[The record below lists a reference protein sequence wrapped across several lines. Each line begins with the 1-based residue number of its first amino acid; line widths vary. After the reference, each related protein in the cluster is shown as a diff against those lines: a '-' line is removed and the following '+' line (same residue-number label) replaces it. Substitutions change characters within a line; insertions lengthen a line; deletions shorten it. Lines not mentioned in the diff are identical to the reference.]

1 MRQAKMMGVRLRLIS
16 FSVYCTVLYS
26 ANKIIHF
33 DAAPAKEKMQCVVSS
48 YLIMQF
54 DGLWGGLGELADK
67 VMNQLGV
74 GGIILQKQRR

>member
-48 YLIMQF
+48 Y
-54 DGLWGGLGELADK
+54 WGGLGELADK